1 MWDNC
6 RASVVSY
13 YFCHSKNHNK
23 TIKASAHGIFLGPS
37 LARNYLKKDR
47 GNYVSSQI
55 IISIQINLFFFRFGC
70 ITITRSLETMRS
82 TESYLVNMLFYLTW
96 NPVETVPWWIEFN
109 NYNNIKLMLKKIL
122 WRGIQKES
130 LELSG
135 SFCDVHFNKD
145 LQ

>member
-6 RASVVSY
+6 RASVVSS

-23 TIKASAHGIFLGPS
+23 TIQASAHGIFLGPS

-47 GNYVSSQI
+47 VIMSIHRSSYQFKLI
-55 IISIQINLFFFRFGC
+55 FFLRFGC
-70 ITITRSLETMRS
+70 IIRWLETMRS